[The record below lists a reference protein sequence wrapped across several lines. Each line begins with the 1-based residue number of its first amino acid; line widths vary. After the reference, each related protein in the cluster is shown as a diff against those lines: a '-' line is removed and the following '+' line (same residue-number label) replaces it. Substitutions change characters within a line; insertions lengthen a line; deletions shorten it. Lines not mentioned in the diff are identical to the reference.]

1 MPTRRVETA
10 VGPLEIDVPDGVH
23 GLAPSTLELAGL
35 LDVRPG
41 ERVLELGCGAGLLAV
56 VAARLGASRVVA
68 ADLDERAC
76 RAADV
81 NARANGVAV
90 ETRRGDFL
98 EAVRGERF
106 DLVVFNPPQ
115 TPGPRPFGPKYGGPD
130 GTLHFAKVLPR
141 VEEHLR
147 PGGRLLLHVI
157 GLVSRAALAPHL
169 ERFAVEQRGE
179 SDRPFTA
186 AEYEGYAP
194 GLFAYLEER
203 ARAGHAEIE
212 TTGTGHAFK
221 NRYLRAW
228 LSAAGTRLVVNA
240 DDMGLSLAAN
250 DAAVRTFERGVV
262 RSASLVANGPATGD
276 ALEKLQALVRS
287 RWGALDAG
295 LHANLSEG
303 RSLGPP
309 IEGLT
314 TPGGDF
320 PRPKREA
327 WRRLSEEPISS
338 VGIAR
343 EVEAQWE
350 ALRARGLA
358 LSHLDGHQHVL
369 SFAAARSAGIDLARR
384 HDVFLRMADEPPG
397 LARGSPI
404 EEELATIASNAR
416 ELRAVARGVAQV
428 DEFRGL
434 AARVGPGNTL
444 ARLRAALENLPGGCL
459 AELMVH
465 PAFGDARGQAELEA
479 LTDPSWP
486 DWLAERGI
494 ALVSFERLVRERVR

>member
-1 MPTRRVETA
+1 MPSRRVETA
-10 VGPLEIDVPDGVH
+10 VGPLEIEAPEGVH
-23 GLAPSTLELAGL
+23 ALAPSTLELAGL

-68 ADLDERAC
+68 TDLDERAC
-76 RAADV
+76 RATEA
-81 NARANGVAV
+81 NARANGVTV
-90 ETRRGDFL
+90 ETRQGDFL

-130 GTLHFAKVLPR
+130 GTLHFAKVLPHL
-141 VEEHLR
+141 EEHLR

-157 GLVSRAALAPHL
+157 SLVSRAALAPHL
-169 ERFAVEQRGE
+169 GRFLVEQRGE
-179 SDRPFTA
+179 SERPFTA

-194 GLFAYLEER
+194 GLFFYLEDLGRRGE
-203 ARAGHAEIE
+203 AEIE
-212 TTGTGHAFK
+212 RTGTGHAFK

-228 LSAAGTRLVVNA
+228 PRARGTRLVVNA
-240 DDMGLSLAAN
+240 DDMGLSIAAN

-262 RSASLVANGPATGD
+262 RSTSVVANGTATHD
-276 ALEKLQALVRS
+276 ALEKLQVLARS
-287 RWGALDAG
+287 RWGPLDAG

-303 RSLGPP
+303 RPLGPP
-309 IEGLT
+309 IDGLT
-314 TPGGDF
+314 TPGGGL

-327 WRRLSEEPISS
+327 WRRLSEGEVSAR
-338 VGIAR
+338 GIER
-343 EVEAQWE
+343 EVAAQWE
-350 ALRARGLA
+350 ALRSRGLA
-358 LSHLDGHQHVL
+358 LSHIDGHQHVL
-369 SFAAARSAGIDLARR
+369 SFPAARAPGIDLARR
-384 HDVFLRMADEPPG
+384 EGVFLRVADEPAAF
-397 LARGSPI
+397 ARGSPI
-404 EEELATIASNAR
+404 EDELATIASNAR
-416 ELRAVARGVAQV
+416 ELRAVAQGALKV

-444 ARLRAALENLPGGCL
+444 ARMRAALENLPGGCL

-465 PAFGDARGQAELEA
+465 PVVGDARGESEVEA

-494 ALVSFERLVRERVR
+494 ALASFERLLRERAR